1 MKKNNERRSNGS
13 VSLKLTTWE
22 FIDKYAEN
30 NCMTKSGV
38 VELAILEF
46 IKKAEVKPDGNL

>member
-1 MKKNNERRSNGS
+1 MKNNERRSNGS

-22 FIDKYAEN
+22 FIDRYAES

-38 VELAILEF
+38 VELAILNF
-46 IKKAEVKPDGNL
+46 IKKTEVKPDGNL